1 MVQDLLTLG
10 MLILLQAVLGFDNLL
25 YISLESQRAPV
36 DKQPFVRK
44 WGIIIAMG
52 LRIALLFSLITL
64 IKYFQEPL
72 FTLNTAFIS
81 GEFNIH
87 SLIVLFGGVFII
99 YTAMKEIVHMLRIED
114 HKDDVVKSKSTM
126 SVMFWIVVMNVIF
139 SFDSILSAMALTKTL
154 WVMIVAIIVSGF
166 LMIWI
171 SDRVSKFLAKNKMFE
186 VLGLMIL
193 FIVGLMLSTEG
204 GEIGHM
210 HIFGEPI
217 EAMSKT
223 TFYFVIAIVVINDVI
238 QSFYEKK
245 LKK

>member
-204 GEIGHM
+204 
-210 HIFGEPI
+210 
-217 EAMSKT
+217 
-223 TFYFVIAIVVINDVI
+223 VR
-238 QSFYEKK
+238 
-245 LKK
+245 